1 MTGDL
6 ISTGSLVHM
15 QQFTAHLHVPGLLS
29 LPATFTDYSATSRR
43 TDVSGAAPALAGRS
57 LWLLGEDH
65 PVRVWLYDLVTA
77 RSFDYAMFAL
87 ILLNCVTMAYE
98 YPGMHKGAL
107 DYTVLHWR
115 WGRQRGRAGGNSA
128 CPCLRFPWSSH
139 LNATPSP
146 LQRRGVHCLVRPRG
160 WAEDPGVHVPHL
172 HCQRHKPGWS
182 SHSGSV
188 LHGAEDHDC
197 SWRSRAIVQPVSWTQ
212 S

>member
-1 MTGDL
+1 MDGHNLVTGDL
-6 ISTGSLVHM
+6 ICTGSLVHM

-77 RSFDYAMFAL
+77 RGFDYAMFAL

-98 YPGMHKGAL
+98 YPGMHKGDL

-115 WGRQRGRAGGNSA
+115 WGTQRARGGAPQVAVAAIPSQFTPERHSIFSPATWRPLPCSA
-128 CPCLRFPWSSH
+128 WRLR
-139 LNATPSP
+139 
-146 LQRRGVHCLVRPRG
+146 
-160 WAEDPGVHVPHL
+160 
-172 HCQRHKPGWS
+172 
-182 SHSGSV
+182 
-188 LHGAEDHDC
+188 
-197 SWRSRAIVQPVSWTQ
+197 
-212 S
+212 

>member
-1 MTGDL
+1 MDGHNLVTGDL
-6 ISTGSLVHM
+6 ICTGSLVHM

-29 LPATFTDYSATSRR
+29 LPATFTDYSTTSRR

-115 WGRQRGRAGGNSA
+115 WGRQRGRAGGGNSA
-128 CPCLRFPWSSH
+128 SPCLRFPCIH
-139 LNATPSP
+139 T
-146 LQRRGVHCLVRPRG
+146 
-160 WAEDPGVHVPHL
+160 
-172 HCQRHKPGWS
+172 
-182 SHSGSV
+182 
-188 LHGAEDHDC
+188 
-197 SWRSRAIVQPVSWTQ
+197 
-212 S
+212 